1 MVFGRWCRFFEW
13 MWSAAA
19 RGEDVEWG
27 SDEWRGIE
35 WRGCSRGGS
44 FDWGNSYVSIPEV
57 YAYSSETVCRMRA
70 Y

>member
-1 MVFGRWCRFFEW
+1 

-27 SDEWRGIE
+27 SDE

>member
-1 MVFGRWCRFFEW
+1 MDLSLVIGRWCRFFEW

-19 RGEDVEWG
+19 RGEDV
-27 SDEWRGIE
+27 EWRGIE

-70 Y
+70 D